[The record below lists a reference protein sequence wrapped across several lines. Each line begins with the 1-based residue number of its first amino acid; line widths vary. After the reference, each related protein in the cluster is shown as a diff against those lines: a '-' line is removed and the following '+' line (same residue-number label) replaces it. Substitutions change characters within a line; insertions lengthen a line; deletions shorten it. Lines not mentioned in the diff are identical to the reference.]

1 MTDDV
6 HHLAAAYALDALDP
20 DERAV
25 FETHLEG
32 CAACRAD
39 VADFTDVAGDL
50 AAATAATPPP
60 SMRDAVLT
68 EIAQTRQERPAVRQ
82 IAEARRRPR
91 SGLLLAVAAAVVGLI
106 AGAAIVLTV
115 IDRGSD
121 ADVVLSAPDAIST
134 PLEGTEGTVR
144 VVWSGEL
151 GQAVLLGDG
160 LADPG
165 DGREYELWAIVEDG
179 PLPAG
184 LFTPDD
190 GSVEAVFDLDP
201 AATSPAAWG
210 ITNEPEGGSPAPTG
224 DILYFAEA

>member
-1 MTDDV
+1 MTNDV
-6 HHLAAAYALDALDP
+6 HHLAAAYALDALDA

-25 FETHLEG
+25 FESHLDG
-32 CAACRAD
+32 CEACRAD
-39 VADFTDVAGDL
+39 VADFADVAGQL
-50 AAATAATPPP
+50 AAATASAP
-60 SMRDAVLT
+60 SAGLRDAVLSDV
-68 EIAQTRQERPAVRQ
+68 AQTRQERPTVRQ
-82 IAEARRRPR
+82 LDEARRRPR
-91 SGLLLAVAAAVVGLI
+91 SGVLLAVAAAVIGLI
-106 AGAAIVLTV
+106 AGAAIVLSVT
-115 IDRGSD
+115 DRSSD
-121 ADVVLSAPDAIST
+121 ADLVLSAPDAITT

-165 DGREYELWAIVEDG
+165 DGREYELWAIVDEG
-179 PLPAG
+179 PLPTG

-190 GSVEAVFDLDP
+190 GSVETVFDLDP

-224 DILYFAEA
+224 DILYFAEV

>member
-25 FETHLEG
+25 FEIHLES
-32 CAACRAD
+32 CDACRAD
-39 VADFTDVAGDL
+39 VRDFTDVAGDL
-50 AAATAATPPP
+50 AGATATTPPP
-60 SMRDAVLT
+60 AMRPAVLA
-68 EIAQTRQERPAVRQ
+68 EIAQTRQERPAVHRLD
-82 IAEARRRPR
+82 ETRRRPR
-91 SGLLLAVAAAVVGLI
+91 SGVLMAVAAAVIGLI
-106 AGAAIVLTV
+106 AGAAIVLSV
-115 IDRGSD
+115 IDRDSD
-121 ADVVLSAPDAIST
+121 ADVVLSAPDAITT
-134 PLEGTEGTVR
+134 PLDGAEGSVR
-144 VVWSGEL
+144 VVWSTEL

-165 DGREYELWAIVEDG
+165 DGREYELWAIVDDG

-190 GSVEAVFDLDP
+190 GSVETVFELDP

-224 DILYFAEA
+224 EILYFAEV